1 MVGMKQTGMVSG
13 SEPRSGCAKRG
24 RGKRGPAKCKNLKP
38 EDMYIEVNQNN
49 LPIGRKGRSFDSWLG
64 LAARSTFPEYR
75 ILDLKEWHLDDSIE
89 EITVTRAKNMRTGY
103 ISKDLWRKFQRTGE
117 NPCLDK
123 TYFNPKMW
131 DTFVEMKNTEEAKD
145 KSDKARKSAQNNKI
159 PHRTGRSGYRGL
171 EENMPEIWP
180 EMLKDNDYL
189 KEINDERSQL
199 IVVARIK
206 KRPSNGNL

>member
-1 MVGMKQTGMVSG
+1 MVSG
-13 SEPRSGCAKRG
+13 SEPGSGSAKRG

-49 LPIGRKGRSFDSWLG
+49 LPIGKKGRSFDSWLG
-64 LAARSTFPEYR
+64 LAARSTFPEYW
-75 ILDLKEWHLDDSIE
+75 ISSKDFDKQKWKDFWLYVQKEWHLDDSLE

-123 TYFNPKMW
+123 TFFNPKMW

-171 EENMPEIWP
+171 EENMPEI
-180 EMLKDNDYL
+180 
-189 KEINDERSQL
+189 
-199 IVVARIK
+199 
-206 KRPSNGNL
+206 